1 MLSSF
6 DLYFAVLAWIFA
18 LVIILSMAMPALV
31 WVTAHLLNHL
41 DVYKELKRG
50 NTAIAIVIA
59 SIVIGVSLVVALA
72 IK

>member
-6 DLYFAVLAWIFA
+6 DLYLAVLAWIFA

-31 WVTAHLLNHL
+31 WVVAHFLGHL
-41 DVYKELKRG
+41 DMYKELKKG
-50 NTAIAIVIA
+50 NTAIAIVLA
-59 SIVIGVSLVVALA
+59 SIVLGASLIIALA